1 MRSPWLSARYKKS
14 PAVKALPKTVQGRR
28 FYVLLNPD
36 LGSWAVLDENE
47 YLRYQEDRLTEV
59 ESETLFLRGLILDG
73 DSNCAQLDFPKPAEF
88 PSVVV
93 VNITTT
99 CNLRCKYCFADCEPQ
114 KGEFMQ
120 EDVMRR
126 VIEEMLSM
134 PSNRI
139 TFELQGGEP
148 LCYKTGMRR
157 FIEISEELNKEKGK
171 SIQYRA
177 VTNGTLIDDEFIDL
191 AKKYNIRFGVS
202 LDGPKDMTDQVRLRA
217 DGTGAFDDIVAGIRR
232 AREAGLKI
240 DGSVCTLG
248 QHNCHE
254 GVRIAEFFSQLGIAF
269 KPRPANILGRE
280 IEAMTT
286 TKSGEWAE
294 AYKTLYRKS
303 KELGTTNFSIHIYEE
318 NVYTPVR
325 DYICLRYPC
334 GAAREILSV
343 NPDGT
348 VYPCDGF
355 KGEARFSMGN
365 IKDESIQSM
374 LKKDWVVE
382 LRNRTA
388 ESIKKC
394 KSCLYRGMCCS
405 CCYSAYGAYG
415 TVYREDPQCEDRR
428 KIFDF
433 LIEEWIRRYVIGD
446 ESQSAAS

>member
-36 LGSWAVLDENE
+36 LGSWAVLDEVE
-47 YLRYQEDRLTEV
+47 YQRYQEDRLTEV
-59 ESETLFLRGLILDG
+59 EAETLFLRGLILDA
-73 DSNCAQLDFPKPAEF
+73 DSNGAQLEFPKPAEF

-114 KGEFMQ
+114 KGDFMQ

-157 FIEISEELNKEKGK
+157 FIEISEEMNKTRGK
-171 SIQYRA
+171 SIQYRV

-202 LDGPKDMTDQVRLRA
+202 LDGPKDMTNQVRLRA
-217 DGTGAFDDIVAGIRR
+217 DGSGAFDDIVAGIHR
-232 AREAGLKI
+232 AQEAGLKI

-254 GVRIAEFFSQLGIAF
+254 GVRIAEFFAQLGIPF

-280 IEAMTT
+280 IESMTT
-286 TKSGEWAE
+286 TKSGEWAD
-294 AYKTLYRKS
+294 AYKTLYYRS
-303 KELGTTNFSIHIYEE
+303 KELGITNFSIHIYEE

-355 KGEARFSMGN
+355 KGETHFSMGN
-365 IKDESIQSM
+365 IKDESIRSM

-382 LRNRTA
+382 LRNRTS
-388 ESIKKC
+388 ETIKKC
-394 KSCLYRGMCCS
+394 RSCLYRGMCCS

-433 LIEEWIRRYVIGD
+433 LIEEWIRRYVIG
-446 ESQSAAS
+446 EKPHPAET